1 MVKSNMTNFERELDQ
16 LKKDIIKMMILV
28 SSQLEKSEVAFSNQD
43 VAIAKEIHHIERRVD
58 ASDLS
63 IDKECENLIALYNPV
78 AGDLRLILAS
88 IKIISNL
95 ERVGD
100 HADKIAR
107 YVRKKQIKNAYPKKL
122 LQSVKLDVLFD
133 EAQAMM
139 EIAIQAFIEEDSA
152 VAREVFAKDIIMNEI
167 YSNAITQ
174 MHHYAEKK
182 DAPTNQL
189 LYLFSVINKLE
200 RVGDLAK
207 NIAEETIFYLD
218 AKILKHH
225 KVKRLEDLEN
235 L

>member
-1 MVKSNMTNFERELDQ
+1 MEKSNKTNLERELDQ

-28 SSQLEKSEVAFSNQD
+28 SSQLEKAEVAFSNQD
-43 VAIAKEIHHIERRVD
+43 IAIAKEIHHIERRVD

-88 IKIISNL
+88 TKIISNL

-107 YVRKKQIKNAYPKKL
+107 YVRKKQIKRAYPKKL
-122 LQSVKLDVLFD
+122 LKSVKLDVLFD

-139 EIAIQAFIEEDSA
+139 EIAIQAFIEEDSSL
-152 VAREVFAKDIIMNEI
+152 AREVFAKDVIMNEI

-174 MHHYAEKK
+174 MHIYADKK
-182 DAPTNQL
+182 EAQINEL

-207 NIAEETIFYLD
+207 NIAEETIFYLE
-218 AKILKHH
+218 ARVLKHK
-225 KVKRLEDLEN
+225 KVKKLEDL
-235 L
+235 